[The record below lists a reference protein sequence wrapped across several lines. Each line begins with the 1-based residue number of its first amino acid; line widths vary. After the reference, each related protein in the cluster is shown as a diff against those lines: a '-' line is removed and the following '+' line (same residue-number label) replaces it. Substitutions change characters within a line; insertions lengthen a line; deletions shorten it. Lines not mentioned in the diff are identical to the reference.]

1 MRTCCA
7 LKRRGASHRQS
18 LRSAP
23 FRGALHDTQKRARM
37 LPRVGNGNELKD
49 IDWNRGQ
56 SRLLWEQAKAA
67 VRAAFER

>member
-1 MRTCCA
+1 
-7 LKRRGASHRQS
+7 
-18 LRSAP
+18 
-23 FRGALHDTQKRARM
+23 M